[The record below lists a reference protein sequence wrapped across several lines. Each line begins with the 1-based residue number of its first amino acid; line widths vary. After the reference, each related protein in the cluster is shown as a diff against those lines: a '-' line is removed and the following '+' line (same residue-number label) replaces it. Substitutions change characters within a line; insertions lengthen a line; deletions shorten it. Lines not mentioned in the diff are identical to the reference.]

1 MSSFVLRGIRDSKS
15 GIERHQVSC
24 SIHRVGTLPRL
35 IKGASVYQSREAEF
49 RVAVYLEGFGLTVCF
64 SVT

>member
-1 MSSFVLRGIRDSKS
+1 MSSFVFRGIRDSKS

-49 RVAVYLEGFGLTVCF
+49 KVAVFFGRVRVNSFF